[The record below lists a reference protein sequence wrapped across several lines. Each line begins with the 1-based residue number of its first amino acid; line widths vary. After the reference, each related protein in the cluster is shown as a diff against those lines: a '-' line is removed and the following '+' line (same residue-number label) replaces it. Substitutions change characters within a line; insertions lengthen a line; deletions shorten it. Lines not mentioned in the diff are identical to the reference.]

1 MANDW
6 LPEGFEN
13 DGSAAPSRL
22 VGGVRQRVQAR
33 RARIRTLQGGVALT
47 ALALIL
53 GAAPTLWRSFR
64 EAPQPAPQQVAQLK
78 VEKPTWAPESAQ
90 SLPSS
95 PAPQLSSS
103 VSPSLPSSPAPQLSS
118 SGSPSLPNSPAPKL
132 SSSPSPDIT
141 IQKAPKGVELAWTGS
156 PQKEYVVYR
165 CTSPK
170 FDQCS
175 VAGTVKGNQ
184 WNDTGSDRAPVVFYK
199 VEPKA

>member
-1 MANDW
+1 MADGW

-13 DGSAAPSRL
+13 QDVTAPGRVAGRVAVRL
-22 VGGVRQRVQAR
+22 EGHRRRVKILRGGM
-33 RARIRTLQGGVALT
+33 ALT

-53 GAAPTLWRSFR
+53 GAAPALWRSFR

-78 VEKPTWAPESAQ
+78 VDKPTWAPEANGEMRNANFELKGQATQAKNASGPG
-90 SLPSS
+90 PSS
-95 PAPQLSSS
+95 IRNSQSAI
-103 VSPSLPSSPAPQLSS
+103 
-118 SGSPSLPNSPAPKL
+118 PNSPEI
-132 SSSPSPDIT
+132 S

-170 FDQCS
+170 FDRCS

-184 WNDTGSDRAPVVFYK
+184 WNDTGSDSAPVVYYR

>member
-1 MANDW
+1 MADGW

-13 DGSAAPSRL
+13 QDVTAPGRL
-22 VGGVRQRVQAR
+22 AGRVALQVEGHRRRVRILRGGM
-33 RARIRTLQGGVALT
+33 ALT
-47 ALALIL
+47 ALALLL

-78 VEKPTWAPESAQ
+78 VEKPTWAPENNMSNVEGRKSDVEGSKADARAATPSAPD
-90 SLPSS
+90 SLNIRH
-95 PAPQLSSS
+95 
-103 VSPSLPSSPAPQLSS
+103 SPSDIPHS
-118 SGSPSLPNSPAPKL
+118 
-132 SSSPSPDIT
+132 SPDIS

-156 PQKEYVVYR
+156 AEKEYVVYR

-184 WNDTGSDRAPVVFYK
+184 WNDTGSDSAPVVFYK
-199 VEPKA
+199 VEPKV